1 VAPPLEKPAG
11 LTRAHAAGWNL
22 TKNNGMAGNCY
33 RDSENLIVGCL
44 DSHFRF
50 LGAHVMRSRHF
61 SNWWFRIV
69 MSGRL
74 FEKLFGS

>member
-33 RDSENLIVGCL
+33 RDSENLIVGCR
-44 DSHFRF
+44 DSHCALAKAASEQLF
-50 LGAHVMRSRHF
+50 LGHL
-61 SNWWFRIV
+61 FRKIL
-69 MSGRL
+69 MSV
-74 FEKLFGS
+74 S